1 MTIRSKNGSYIRFAD
16 PIFDS
21 FSRNFVVGISP
32 KDQGVTDFII
42 TTPWIIADFDEY
54 FQAAFLY
61 WSWIEQEKKE
71 A

>member
-32 KDQGVTDFII
+32 KDQGVNDYI
-42 TTPWIIADFDEY
+42 TPWIIAEFDEY

-61 WSWIEQEKKE
+61 WSFIEQDKKE